1 MTKGPPRH
9 KETWWW
15 NEDCDRVVKEK
26 RRLFGEMQ
34 KLKQGKVDRRRKP
47 WRDAKGNYERSK
59 KEAKKV
65 IGRVK
70 EAERVKWGQSLDRA
84 GEEGRVFKVVKQMI
98 RRNTDIVGG
107 GSIRNKEGR
116 IVVEKDE
123 MKEVWRGYYERLM
136 NEEFDW
142 SREGLGEVGEE
153 GGGKGGGV
161 TR

>member
-15 NEDCDRVVKEK
+15 NEDCDRAVKEK

-65 IGRVK
+65 IGRAK

-84 GEEGRVFKVVKQMI
+84 DEEGRVFKVVKQMV
-98 RRNTDIVGG
+98 RRNIDIVGG
-107 GSIRNKEGR
+107 GSIRNKEGK

-123 MKEVWRGYYERLM
+123 MKEVWRGVL
-136 NEEFDW
+136 
-142 SREGLGEVGEE
+142 REIDKRGIEGRGE
-153 GGGKGGGV
+153 GGGGGGRERGGKRGGV